1 MRKLTKIFLFITF
14 IFCFS
19 CEDQGFIVKCPDC
32 TQVEPTDTNL
42 SVKLEPGFF
51 QNQVLLNI
59 YEGNLEDSIIY
70 KTFILSNEVVNA
82 RVTLNKTYTLTAT
95 YTSDDGTTYV
105 AVDAVTPRVKYDKDQ
120 CDDPCFFVYDKTVDL
135 RLKYTK

>member
-59 YEGNLEDSIIY
+59 YEGNFEDSIIY

-95 YTSDDGTTYV
+95 YTSDEGTTYV